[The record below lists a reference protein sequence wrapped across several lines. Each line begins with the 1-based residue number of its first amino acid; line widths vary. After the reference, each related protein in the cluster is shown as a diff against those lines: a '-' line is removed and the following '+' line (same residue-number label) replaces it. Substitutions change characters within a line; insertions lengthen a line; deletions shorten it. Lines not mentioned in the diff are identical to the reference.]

1 MNRGRPFP
9 DFRMD
14 AAGRTRNDTLNVSFS
29 SPFFAFCLFF
39 VFLSYSSFSSS
50 SSSSSSSFYLKSFG
64 SESNN
69 SNNNNSNNNSSSS
82 SNKCRDAFD
91 FSEATELEFAV
102 DGDLRPVPLVRNG
115 RLMFR
120 LISMKRAIKSPAAM
134 EALLH
139 WPAHRWRADRTE
151 GLDHLWQ
158 ESPRRIRR
166 FQLDDSIRW
175 IHLGESYQI
184 CGREAGRRRRRRM
197 GGGRVTEGLPSAFH
211 RLP

>member
-50 SSSSSSSFYLKSFG
+50 SSSSSSFYLKSFE

-69 SNNNNSNNNSSSS
+69 SNNNNSNNNSSS

-120 LISMKRAIKSPAAM
+120 LISMKRAIKSPAGNQIAGG
-134 EALLH
+134 H
-139 WPAHRWRADRTE
+139 GGPASLARA
-151 GLDHLWQ
+151 Q
-158 ESPRRIRR
+158 VARRSNGGIGPSLARISEE
-166 FQLDDSIRW
+166 DSTVPT
-175 IHLGESYQI
+175 G
-184 CGREAGRRRRRRM
+184 
-197 GGGRVTEGLPSAFH
+197 
-211 RLP
+211 

>member
-1 MNRGRPFP
+1 MTNFVPLLVADRKKVGS
-9 DFRMD
+9 
-14 AAGRTRNDTLNVSFS
+14 AVKLS
-29 SPFFAFCLFF
+29 S
-39 VFLSYSSFSSS
+39 SGSSTSSS
-50 SSSSSSSFYLKSFG
+50 SSG
-64 SESNN
+64 SNN
-69 SNNNNSNNNSSSS
+69 NNNNNNSNNNSSSS

-166 FQLDDSIRW
+166 FQLDDSIRL

-197 GGGRVTEGLPSAFH
+197 GGGKGHGRASIRISSAAMT
-211 RLP
+211 LD